1 MIVSKKKGQFL
12 FIITAFFFIFVIAEG
27 CGSKEEKAANTAK
40 AGTAPSQENNAAP
53 GLSAP
58 PEQASVPAKVAD
70 AARVAVE
77 VEGSKLT
84 QGELEAEMQEK
95 MAQIKNQIPAESIEN
110 ARTEMRKG
118 LIDGFIARTLLNRE
132 ISNRKITVTE
142 KEIADVIAKIKSQLP
157 AGETMDELL
166 KKNKIDAAKMREE
179 IGLNIR
185 INKLIMKELGGKG
198 KPTKKEIAEF
208 YEKNRDK
215 FTKPESVH
223 ARHILVAKAPED
235 TEKIKADK
243 KTKAEEMRKQ
253 LIAGADFADMA
264 AKNSDDPN
272 KQNGGDLGFFSRGQM
287 VKPFEDAAFSQ
298 KNSEIGP
305 VVETDFGFHIIQIL
319 EHRSEQIIKLE
330 GETEKRIGAFLEQR
344 KKQVAFDELVNKLRK
359 GANIVVYGN

>member
-1 MIVSKKKGQFL
+1 MSKKKGQFL
-12 FIITAFFFIFVIAEG
+12 FIMTAFFFSFIIAAG
-27 CGSKEEKAANTAK
+27 CGSKEEKGANTAK
-40 AGTAPSQENNAAP
+40 AAAAPSQENAVAP
-53 GLSAP
+53 GVGAT
-58 PEQASVPAKVAD
+58 PEQASVPAKVAN
-70 AARVAVE
+70 AAGIVVE

-84 QGELEAEMQEK
+84 LGELEAEMQEK
-95 MAQIKNQIPAESIEN
+95 IALIKDQIPAESIEQ
-110 ARTEMRKG
+110 ARAEMRKG

-132 ISNRKITVTE
+132 ISSRKITVTE
-142 KEIADVIAKIKSQLP
+142 KEIADVIAEIKSRLP
-157 AGETMDELL
+157 AGVTMDELL

-185 INKLIMKELGGKG
+185 INKLIMKELVGKG
-198 KPTKKEIAEF
+198 KPTNKEIAEF
-208 YEKNRDK
+208 YAKNRDK

-243 KTKAEEMRKQ
+243 KTKAEELRKQ

-264 AKNSDDPN
+264 VKNSDDSN
-272 KQNGGDLGFFSRGQM
+272 KQSGGDLGFFSRGQM

-319 EHRSEQIIKLE
+319 EHRSEQIMKLE
-330 GETEKRIGAFLEQR
+330 GETKKRIGAFLEQQ
-344 KKQVAFDELVNKLRK
+344 KKQTAFDGLVKKLKK
-359 GANIVVYGN
+359 GANIVVYGK